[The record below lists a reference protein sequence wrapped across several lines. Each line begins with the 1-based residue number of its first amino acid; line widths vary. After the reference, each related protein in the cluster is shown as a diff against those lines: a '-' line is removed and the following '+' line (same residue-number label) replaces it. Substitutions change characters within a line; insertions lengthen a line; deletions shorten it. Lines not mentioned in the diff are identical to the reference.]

1 MKKLMLMLVLVVVL
15 SGCQTAPALFN
26 DVSGSAAWCAE
37 KLEPLAQTA
46 KDRDAAIAAKRLARR
61 AAIMSALEDYAA
73 RAGEAHTKTVSNHE
87 VR

>member
-1 MKKLMLMLVLVVVL
+1 MKKLMLMLVVLVAV

-46 KDRDAAIAAKRLARR
+46 KDRDAAIAATRLARR
-61 AAIMSALEDYAA
+61 AAILQALEDYAA
-73 RAGEAHTKTVSNHE
+73 RSGAAHTNE
-87 VR
+87 VH